1 MKELVSSNEYDEFIA
16 KEIKR
21 MSEEILDNYKGA
33 WAYATTD
40 QLIEE
45 LEIVYKQGVKGLQN
59 MDYLEITRE
68 YEEQKWK

>member
-68 YEEQKWK
+68 YEEQK

>member
-1 MKELVSSNEYDEFIA
+1 MSKELVSSNEYDEFIA

-68 YEEQKWK
+68 YEEQQ

>member
-1 MKELVSSNEYDEFIA
+1 MSKELVSSNEYDEFIA

-68 YEEQKWK
+68 YEEQE

>member
-1 MKELVSSNEYDEFIA
+1 MSKELVSSNEYDEFIA

-68 YEEQKWK
+68 YEEQNE

>member
-68 YEEQKWK
+68 YEEQE